1 MDNAEEYWIAVRVST
16 KLDGARGKKQV
27 WRPYVRT
34 WVLWEEN
41 LLHWSSCDIVRT
53 FRRPTVIR
61 HPHSASAPGESCH
74 LPSVVTPLITE
85 RSDAPQQIMVHSSNW
100 RHKGTLC
107 FRRGKIFNSPEFLHR
122 FEEKRMREFCRAMV
136 LFQKLAQKYRYVFPD
151 FLKSCPDLPSTSYAY
166 SFNAET
172 MAKH

>member
-1 MDNAEEYWIAVRVST
+1 MAPVARS
-16 KLDGARGKKQV
+16 KFGAPMFEPEFFGKKI
-27 WRPYVRT
+27 YCT
-34 WVLWEEN
+34 EVLVTLSGLSAPGE
-41 LLHWSSCDIVRT
+41 SCHLPSV
-53 FRRPTVIR
+53 TVIR